1 MTRCKYWKHEIRS
14 EKIGIVL
21 GAGDFQGKILR
32 ESRAKHL
39 MVLML
44 PDSSR
49 EFDGTFLPSEA
60 AGLDA

>member
-1 MTRCKYWKHEIRS
+1 MIRS

-21 GAGDFQGKILR
+21 GAGDFQGKVLR
-32 ESRAKHL
+32 EIRAKHL

-44 PDSSR
+44 PDSYR